1 MANYVFNYLYMN
13 EETIKKYCNGEG
25 ELDFNKIIPKPEI
38 FSHIKFQLFSQKTWE
53 IEAKFMNFVIHK
65 EKNLEKENINELI
78 MLFLNKLGEKL
89 ESKNFE
95 EILKN
100 NPENETALALAPVYC
115 ETFYGKTNAAY
126 WCAENWGTKWNAC
139 DQYKCE
145 DYIEFTTAWSMPDKI
160 IEKIIEENP
169 NEPLKI
175 LFNDEVLGEN
185 CGIWQYF
192 PLEEGKIQET
202 GEEKI
207 SVSYSPD
214 NLKVNYDPDNYEII
228 KNENGKPN
236 ALRNR
241 LPHGDLI
248 IYTDATDNPNN
259 ETAKNKKC
267 FLFAGGEEDEWDEI
281 YEED

>member
-1 MANYVFNYLYMN
+1 MN
-13 EETIKKYCNGEG
+13 EETLKKYYNEEG
-25 ELDFNKIIPKPEI
+25 ELDFNKVIPKPEI
-38 FSHIKFQLFSQKTWE
+38 FSHIKFQLYSQKTSE

-65 EKNLEKENINELI
+65 EEVLEKENINDLI

-89 ESKNFE
+89 EGKNFE

-115 ETFYGKTNAAY
+115 ETFYGKINAAY
-126 WCAENWGTKWNAC
+126 WCAENWGTKWNAS
-139 DQYKCE
+139 DQYNCE

-160 IEKIIEENP
+160 IEKIIKENP

-192 PLEEGKIQET
+192 PLGERKIQET
-202 GEEKI
+202 GEVKI
-207 SVSYSPD
+207 SVSYDPH
-214 NLKVNYDPDNYEII
+214 NLKINYDNQEENSKKNAI
-228 KNENGKPN
+228 KVK
-236 ALRNR
+236 

-259 ETAKNKKC
+259 EIEKNKKW
-267 FLFAGGEEDEWDEI
+267 FIFAGGEEEEWNEI
-281 YEED
+281 YGED

>member
-13 EETIKKYCNGEG
+13 EGTLKKYFNEEG
-25 ELDFNKIIPKPEI
+25 ELDFNKVIPKPEI

-89 ESKNFE
+89 EGKNFE

-115 ETFYGKTNAAY
+115 ETLYGKTNAAY
-126 WCAENWGTKWNAC
+126 WCAENWGTKWNAS
-139 DQYKCE
+139 DQYKCD
-145 DYIEFTTAWSMPDKI
+145 DYIEFTTAWSIPDKI

-175 LFNDEVLGEN
+175 LFNDEVLGDN
-185 CGIWQYF
+185 CGILQYF
-192 PLEEGKIQET
+192 PLGEGKIQET

-207 SVSYSPD
+207 SVSYDPH
-214 NLKVNYDPDNYEII
+214 NLRVNYGSVQEENSGKNAI
-228 KNENGKPN
+228 KVKK
-236 ALRNR
+236 
-241 LPHGDLI
+241 PHGDLI
-248 IYTDATDNPNN
+248 IYTDATDNPDN
-259 ETAKNKKC
+259 EIEKNKKW
-267 FLFAGGEEDEWDEI
+267 FIFAGGEEDEWNEI
-281 YEED
+281 YGED

>member
-13 EETIKKYCNGEG
+13 EETLKKYYNEEG
-25 ELDFNKIIPKPEI
+25 ELDFNKVIPKPEI
-38 FSHIKFQLFSQKTWE
+38 FSHIKFQLYSQKTSE

-65 EKNLEKENINELI
+65 EEVLEKENINDLI

-89 ESKNFE
+89 EGKNFE

-115 ETFYGKTNAAY
+115 ETFYGKINAAY
-126 WCAENWGTKWNAC
+126 WCAENWGTKWNAS
-139 DQYKCE
+139 DQYNCE

-160 IEKIIEENP
+160 IEKIIKENP

-192 PLEEGKIQET
+192 PLGEGKIQET
-202 GEEKI
+202 GEVKI
-207 SVSYSPD
+207 SVSYDPH
-214 NLKVNYDPDNYEII
+214 NLKINYDNQEENSKKNAI
-228 KNENGKPN
+228 KVK
-236 ALRNR
+236 

-259 ETAKNKKC
+259 EIEKNKKW
-267 FLFAGGEEDEWDEI
+267 FIFAGGEEEEWNEI
-281 YEED
+281 YGED

>member
-13 EETIKKYCNGEG
+13 EGTMKKYFNEEG

-38 FSHIKFQLFSQKTWE
+38 FSHIKFQLYSQKSRKTE
-53 IEAKFMNFVIHK
+53 TEFINFITDREEV
-65 EKNLEKENINELI
+65 LGKENINDLI
-78 MLFLNKLGEKL
+78 TLFLNETGENL
-89 ESKNFE
+89 EGKNFE

-207 SVSYSPD
+207 LVSYSPD

-259 ETAKNKKC
+259 ETAKNKKW

>member
-13 EETIKKYCNGEG
+13 EEILKKYFNEEE

-38 FSHIKFQLFSQKTWE
+38 FSHIKFQLYSQKTRE
-53 IEAKFMNFVIHK
+53 IEAKFMNFVILNK
-65 EKNLEKENINELI
+65 EEVLKKENINDLI
-78 MLFLNKLGEKL
+78 MLFLDKRGEKFKG
-89 ESKNFE
+89 KNFE

-115 ETFYGKTNAAY
+115 ETLYGKTNAAY
-126 WCAENWGTKWNAC
+126 WCAENWGTKWNAS
-139 DQYKCE
+139 DQYKCD

-160 IEKIIEENP
+160 IKKIIEENP

-175 LFNDEVLGEN
+175 IFNDEVLGEN

-192 PLEEGKIQET
+192 PLGEGKIQET

-207 SVSYSPD
+207 SVSYDPH
-214 NLKVNYDPDNYEII
+214 NLKINYDIQEKSNKKNAI
-228 KNENGKPN
+228 KVK
-236 ALRNR
+236 

-259 ETAKNKKC
+259 EIEKNKKW
-267 FLFAGGEEDEWDEI
+267 FIFAGGEEDEWDEI
-281 YEED
+281 YGEE

>member
-13 EETIKKYCNGEG
+13 EGTMKKYFNEEG

-38 FSHIKFQLFSQKTWE
+38 FSHIKFQLYSQKSRKTE
-53 IEAKFMNFVIHK
+53 TEFMNFITDREEV
-65 EKNLEKENINELI
+65 LGKENINDLI
-78 MLFLNKLGEKL
+78 TLFLNETGEKL
-89 ESKNFE
+89 EGKNFE
-95 EILKN
+95 EIIKN
-100 NPENETALALAPVYC
+100 NPENETVLALAPVYC
-115 ETFYGKTNAAY
+115 ETLYGKTNAAY

-139 DQYKCE
+139 DQYRCE
-145 DYIEFTTAWSMPDKI
+145 DYIEFTTAWSLPDKI

-259 ETAKNKKC
+259 ETAKNKKW

>member
-1 MANYVFNYLYMN
+1 
-13 EETIKKYCNGEG
+13 
-25 ELDFNKIIPKPEI
+25 
-38 FSHIKFQLFSQKTWE
+38 
-53 IEAKFMNFVIHK
+53 
-65 EKNLEKENINELI
+65 
-78 MLFLNKLGEKL
+78 
-89 ESKNFE
+89 
-95 EILKN
+95 
-100 NPENETALALAPVYC
+100 
-115 ETFYGKTNAAY
+115 
-126 WCAENWGTKWNAC
+126 
-139 DQYKCE
+139 
-145 DYIEFTTAWSMPDKI
+145 MPDKI

-259 ETAKNKKC
+259 ETAKNKKW
-267 FLFAGGEEDEWDEI
+267 FLFAGGEEEEWDEI

>member
-13 EETIKKYCNGEG
+13 EGTLKKYFNEEG
-25 ELDFNKIIPKPEI
+25 ELDFNKVIPKPEI

-89 ESKNFE
+89 EGKNFE

-115 ETFYGKTNAAY
+115 ETLYGKTNATY
-126 WCAENWGTKWNAC
+126 WCVEDWGTKWNAC
-139 DQYKCE
+139 DQYKYE

-192 PLEEGKIQET
+192 PLGEGKIQET

-207 SVSYSPD
+207 SVSYDPH
-214 NLKVNYDPDNYEII
+214 NLKINYDIQKKSSKKNAI
-228 KNENGKPN
+228 KVKKS
-236 ALRNR
+236 
-241 LPHGDLI
+241 HGDLI

-259 ETAKNKKC
+259 EIEKNKKW
-267 FLFAGGEEDEWDEI
+267 FIFAGGEEDEWNEI
-281 YEED
+281 YGED

>member
-13 EETIKKYCNGEG
+13 EGTLKKYFNEEG
-25 ELDFNKIIPKPEI
+25 ELDFNKVIPKPEI

-65 EKNLEKENINELI
+65 EKYLEKENINELI

-89 ESKNFE
+89 EGKNFE

-115 ETFYGKTNAAY
+115 ETLYGKTNAAH
-126 WCAENWGTKWNAC
+126 WCTENWGTKWNAS
-139 DQYKCE
+139 DQYKCD

-160 IEKIIEENP
+160 IKKIIEENP

-175 LFNDEVLGEN
+175 LFNDEALGEN

-192 PLEEGKIQET
+192 PLGEGKIQET

-207 SVSYSPD
+207 SVSYDPH
-214 NLKVNYDPDNYEII
+214 NLKINYDNQKESSEKNAI
-228 KNENGKPN
+228 KVKK
-236 ALRNR
+236 
-241 LPHGDLI
+241 PHGDLI
-248 IYTDATDNPNN
+248 IYTDATDNPDNKI
-259 ETAKNKKC
+259 EKNKKW
-267 FLFAGGEEDEWDEI
+267 FIFAGGEEDEWNEI
-281 YEED
+281 YGED